1 MSYIF
6 ELPAQPPDTPPL
18 IRLTRTFHLAPV
30 PRSNRLIVGP

>member
-6 ELPAQPPDTPPL
+6 ELPHNPLTPPL